1 MNNYQLPPVSL
12 LKAYQP
18 DYVFLPNANFVS
30 MHSVISSDEFQNEQ
44 SMALPIAAGRSFD
57 GKLILFDLAKT
68 PHLFLGGVDFRLR
81 DKLHFGFES
90 IITPL
95 LFKKKPSEIRFVTIG
110 KSICY
115 GPLQKLLKPF
125 LVPIPRSIHSEKY
138 AYLLRII
145 DELNWVK
152 VEMNRR
158 LDMLAHNEDNFPY
171 LIVLASDTIDDFVR
185 GWEPKKLQKELQ
197 DFTLQLLANAHK
209 VGIHLVFHQWYFKND
224 LITKSIVEQ
233 FQTRIAFHMDEAK
246 PTLMF
251 AGTKDPIHFDIGNG
265 EMLYYHNGETI
276 KGVCPRIEQS
286 EIDGILKY
294 IESRPL

>member
-12 LKAYQP
+12 LKSYQP

-44 SMALPIAAGRSFD
+44 AMALPIAAGRSFD

-68 PHLFLGGVDFRLR
+68 PHLFLGGVDFRVH

-115 GPLQKLLKPF
+115 DPLQKLLKPF
-125 LVPIPRSIHSEKY
+125 LVPIPKSIHSEKY

-152 VEMNRR
+152 DEMNRR
-158 LDMLAHNEDNFPY
+158 LDILAHNEDNFPY

-185 GWEPKKLQKELQ
+185 GWEPKKLQQELQ
-197 DFTLQLLANAHK
+197 DIILQLLDKAHE
-209 VGIHLVFHQWYFKND
+209 VGIHFVFHQWYFKND
-224 LITKSIVEQ
+224 LITKSIVEK
-233 FQTRIAFHMDEAK
+233 FTSRIAFHMSETK
-246 PTLMF
+246 PTVMF
-251 AGTKDPIHFDIGNG
+251 AGTKDPMYFDIGNG

-286 EIDGILKY
+286 EIDDILKH
-294 IESRPL
+294 IKSQVL

>member
-1 MNNYQLPPVSL
+1 M
-12 LKAYQP
+12 
-18 DYVFLPNANFVS
+18 
-30 MHSVISSDEFQNEQ
+30 
-44 SMALPIAAGRSFD
+44 
-57 GKLILFDLAKT
+57 
-68 PHLFLGGVDFRLR
+68 
-81 DKLHFGFES
+81 
-90 IITPL
+90 
-95 LFKKKPSEIRFVTIG
+95 
-110 KSICY
+110 
-115 GPLQKLLKPF
+115 QKLLKPF
-125 LVPIPRSIHSEKY
+125 LVPIPRRIHFEKY
-138 AYLLRII
+138 AYLMRII

-152 VEMNRR
+152 DEMNRR
-158 LDMLAHNEDNFPY
+158 LDILAHNDISFPY
-171 LIVLASDTIDDFVR
+171 LVVMASDVIDDFVR

-197 DFTLQLLANAHK
+197 DITLQLLAKAHE